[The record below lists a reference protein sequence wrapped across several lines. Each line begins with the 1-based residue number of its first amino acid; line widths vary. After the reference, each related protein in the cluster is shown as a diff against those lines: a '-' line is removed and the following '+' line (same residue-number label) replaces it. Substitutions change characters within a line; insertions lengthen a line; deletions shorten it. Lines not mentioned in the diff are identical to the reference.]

1 MKDFKICNYKQGS
14 NKMEN
19 KTKLTL
25 TTIITNSVYHYGDTP
40 ALAFVNEEPLTFNE
54 VGDKAGKVAAFL
66 KSRKIKSGDRIAILS
81 ENMPNW
87 GVTYFGISL
96 AGGIIVPILPDFHP
110 NEIQNILEHSEA
122 KIVFV
127 SKKIYEK
134 VDKLNKTKG
143 FEFILLDNFTLIPQG
158 TSAVDLKNMEGEY
171 FYSDKIK
178 ISLADPEE
186 EDLAVIIYTAGT
198 TGSSKGVMLSHKNI
212 CSNAVSSNLIAE
224 MRPGHTMLSILP
236 LSHSYEC
243 TLGFIIPFSSGSCV
257 YYLRKPPSASVLLPA
272 LKSVRPHLMLSV
284 PLLIEKI
291 VRNSVLPNIEKKA
304 VLRALF
310 NFSPTHGLIARL
322 AGKKLLKTFGNR
334 LYFFGIGGAGLA
346 TDVENFLKDAKFP
359 YAIGYGLTET
369 SPLIAGA
376 NAETSRFTAT
386 GKVIEG
392 GEVKIINPHEETG
405 EGEII
410 YRGPNVMMGYYKDQ
424 KKTDEVL
431 SKDGWF
437 STGDL
442 GIFDSE
448 NYLYI
453 KGRVKTMMLGASGEN
468 IYPEAIESVL
478 NEFDFV
484 EESVV
489 FQEEGKI
496 VALVHIDKEALAES
510 VKYIKAEAKQI
521 SDHAAEYTREILKKV
536 NKKLNSFSKIANL
549 RQEESPFEKTPKNTI
564 KRYLYTRFRK
574 HDQKQ

>member
-1 MKDFKICNYKQGS
+1 
-14 NKMEN
+14 MEN
-19 KTKLTL
+19 HNKSTL
-25 TTIITNSVYHYGDTP
+25 TSIIKNSVLLFKNAP
-40 ALAFVNEEPLTFNE
+40 ALSFVNEDPLTFND
-54 VGDKAGKVAAFL
+54 VGDGANKVAAFL
-66 KSRKIKSGDRIAILS
+66 KSKKINSGDRIAILS

-110 NEIQNILEHSEA
+110 IEIHKILDHSEA

-127 SKKIYEK
+127 SAKIYEK
-134 VDKLNKTKG
+134 IKDLNNNER
-143 FEFILLDNFTLIPQG
+143 EFILLNDFSLIPPG
-158 TSAVDLKNMEGEY
+158 SSVSDIKNKTGEY
-171 FYSDKIK
+171 FFKSEMETPIV
-178 ISLADPEE
+178 DPKED
-186 EDLAVIIYTAGT
+186 DLAVIIYTAGT

-212 CSNAVSSNLIAE
+212 CTNAVSSNKIAE
-224 MRPGHTMLSILP
+224 MKYGHTMLSILP

-243 TLGFIIPFSSGSCV
+243 TLGFIIPFSSGTCV
-257 YYLRKPPSASVLLPA
+257 FYLRKPPSATVLLPA
-272 LKSVRPHLMLSV
+272 LKAVKPHLMLSV

-291 VRNSVLPNIEKKA
+291 VRQSVLPNIEKKA
-304 VLRALF
+304 VLRTLF
-310 NFSPTHGLIARL
+310 HFPLTHGLIAKL

-334 LYFFGIGGAGLA
+334 LFFFGIGGAGLA
-346 TDVENFLKDAKFP
+346 SDVEKFLMDAKFP

-376 NAETSRFTAT
+376 NAKSSRFIAT

-392 GEVKIINPHEETG
+392 GEVKIINPHQETG

-410 YRGPNVMMGYYKDQ
+410 YKGPNVMMGYYKDPG
-424 KKTDEVL
+424 KSSEVL

-442 GIFDSE
+442 GIFDSDD
-448 NYLYI
+448 YLFI

-468 IYPEAIESVL
+468 IYPEAIESVI

-496 VALVHIDKEALAES
+496 VALVHIDKEALVES
-510 VKYIKAEAKQI
+510 VKNLKEGAIHASENAADYAK
-521 SDHAAEYTREILKKV
+521 ELLKKV

-549 RQEESPFEKTPKNTI
+549 RNEEIPFEKTPKKTI
-564 KRYLYTRFRK
+564 KRYLYTKFK
-574 HDQKQ
+574 KKDQN